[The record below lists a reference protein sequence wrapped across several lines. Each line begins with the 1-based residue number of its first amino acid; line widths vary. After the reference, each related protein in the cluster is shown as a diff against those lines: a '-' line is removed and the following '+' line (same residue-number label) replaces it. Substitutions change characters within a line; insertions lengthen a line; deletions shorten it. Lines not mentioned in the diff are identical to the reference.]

1 MALVIKDRVKET
13 TTTTG
18 TATYQLAGAVSG
30 FEGFIQVGDG
40 NTTYY
45 VCTDNTDFEIGIG
58 TFTDASPDTLERTS
72 ILQSSN
78 SDSAVSWS
86 AGTRTI
92 FCTYPA
98 DKAVFEDASNNINGT
113 FVGNITGNVTG
124 NTSGTAA
131 TVTSAAQTNITS
143 LGTLTALTVD
153 NVAINAT
160 TIGHTDD
167 TDLITLAD
175 GVVTVAGEISVTT
188 LDIGGTNVTS
198 TAAELNVLDGI
209 ASIDTDI
216 SSVSGSDDTLAS
228 AKAIKTYVDA
238 QVTAQDLDF
247 QGDSGGALSI
257 DLDSETLDIAGGT
270 GIDTSG
276 SSNTLTV
283 AIDSTVTTLSGTQ
296 TLTNK
301 TLTSPKINED
311 VALTSTA
318 TELNLLDGVSGLVQ
332 ADFTKLAAIDSS
344 ATELNLLDGVSG
356 LVQADF
362 TKLAAVN
369 SSSGELNLL
378 DGSAKSTASITIA
391 DADAFII
398 IDDDTTKQIPASD
411 LKTYINAGDITG
423 VTAGVGIS
431 GGGSSGAVTLTLD
444 LSELSD
450 VTPVNGDKLATLD
463 SDGSTEQLTT
473 VASLATLFAG
483 TGLTASNSVIGVDAA
498 QTGITSLLATD
509 IKIGEDNE
517 TKIDFETANTI
528 NFYAGNEKQLIL
540 TDGALT
546 PGANNI
552 LDLGSSSV
560 EFKDAFFDG
569 TVTSDAFAGPLTG
582 NVTGNVS
589 GTAATVTGAAQTNIT
604 SVGTLSSLTTS
615 GDITVGDDLT
625 VNGGLID
632 LKTNSGSVAQLK
644 FYCESGNAHAQTLQA
659 QPHSASASDVLTL
672 PTGGNSTLVS
682 RISTDTLTN
691 KTLTSP
697 VLNTGVSGTAIK
709 DEDDMTSDSATH
721 LATQQSIKAYVD
733 AQKADMQFVLE
744 DGDGT
749 EVQITKDKEV
759 KFVEGGGLDINW
771 TDTSTG
777 SDGDP
782 YDLTFTVNAAQ
793 TGITSLVNTSLE
805 IGRDADNRIKF
816 GTDNQIIFEVSGG
829 DNVIFKASGEIEASS
844 LDISGDADIDGTL
857 EADAI
862 TVGGTALNTVI
873 AGVTVTNA
881 TTAAVATTVTISD
894 NENTNEENA
903 VVFTAG
909 GDVDGGNIGL
919 ESDGDLTYNPSTG
932 TVSATVFKGNIDA
945 VDGDFDGTL
954 EADAITVAGTALA
967 TVIAGTTVTDAT
979 NSAHVLV
986 TDNESTN
993 EENLITF
1000 VEGATSSTGNVGL
1013 EMDGNLTYNPSTG
1026 RLTATQLAGTLQT
1039 AAQANVTSL
1048 GTLTTL
1054 TVDNVIIN
1062 GSTIGHTGDTDL
1074 MTVASGVLTV
1084 AGEVSM
1090 TTLDIGGTN
1099 VTATAA
1105 ELNILDGVTATA
1117 SELNIMD
1124 GVTATTAELNYSDGV
1139 TSAIQT
1145 QLDAKAT
1152 KGFATAMAIAL

>member
-1 MALVIKDRVKET
+1 MALVVADRVKQT
-13 TTTTG
+13 AATISGTG
-18 TATYQLAGAVSG
+18 TYTLSG
-30 FEGFIQVGDG
+30 TFTGFQTFTDGVGDG

-45 VCTDNTDFEIGIG
+45 AAVQDANFEIGIG
-58 TFTDASPDTLERTS
+58 TYTASGTTLARTT

-78 SDSAVSWS
+78 SDNAVSWS
-86 AGTRTI
+86 SATPTI
-92 FCTYPA
+92 FTTYPA
-98 DKAVFEDASNNINGT
+98 DKAVFKDASGNINGT

-131 TVTSAAQTNITS
+131 TVTGAAQTNITS
-143 LGTLTALTVD
+143 VGTLSSLTTSGDITVGDDLTVNGGQID
-153 NVAINAT
+153 LRTDSGAVSKMKFYCEVSNA
-160 TIGHTDD
+160 HAQ
-167 TDLITLAD
+167 TLQAQPHSASSSA
-175 GVVTVAGEISVTT
+175 VLT
-188 LDIGGTNVTS
+188 LPVNTGTLVGT
-198 TAAELNVLDGI
+198 
-209 ASIDTDI
+209 
-216 SSVSGSDDTLAS
+216 
-228 AKAIKTYVDA
+228 
-238 QVTAQDLDF
+238 
-247 QGDSGGALSI
+247 GDSGSVSNTMLAGSIANAKLANSSITVADGSSSTAVAL
-257 DLDSETLDIAGGT
+257 GGT
-270 GIDTSG
+270 
-276 SSNTLTV
+276 
-283 AIDSTVTTLSGTQ
+283 
-296 TLTNK
+296 
-301 TLTSPKINED
+301 
-311 VALTSTA
+311 
-318 TELNLLDGVSGLVQ
+318 
-332 ADFTKLAAIDSS
+332 
-344 ATELNLLDGVSG
+344 
-356 LVQADF
+356 
-362 TKLAAVN
+362 
-369 SSSGELNLL
+369 
-378 DGSAKSTASITIA
+378 IT
-391 DADAFII
+391 
-398 IDDDTTKQIPASD
+398 
-411 LKTYINAGDITG
+411 
-423 VTAGVGIS
+423 
-431 GGGSSGAVTLTLD
+431 
-444 LSELSD
+444 
-450 VTPVNGDKLATLD
+450 
-463 SDGSTEQLTT
+463 
-473 VASLATLFAG
+473 FAG
-483 TGLTASNSVIGVDAA
+483 TSNEVEV
-498 QTGITSLLATD
+498 
-509 IKIGEDNE
+509 GE
-517 TKIDFETANTI
+517 
-528 NFYAGNEKQLIL
+528 
-540 TDGALT
+540 
-546 PGANNI
+546 
-552 LDLGSSSV
+552 SS
-560 EFKDAFFDG
+560 G
-569 TVTSDAFAGPLTG
+569 TVTIGLPDNVTIAGNLTVNGTTTTIDTTNTLVKDSLLGLNNGASSNSNDSGIIIERGSTGNDALLIWDESADKWALGTTTSNASSTGNLNMTTGTLVANIEGNVTG
-582 NVTGNVS
+582 NVTGNAS

-632 LKTNSGSVAQLK
+632 LKTNSGSVAKLK

-697 VLNTGVSGTAIK
+697 VLNTGASGTAIK
-709 DEDDMTSDSATH
+709 DEDDMASDSATH

-749 EVQITKDKEV
+749 EVQVTKDKEV

-844 LDISGDADIDGTL
+844 LDISGDADI
-857 EADAI
+857 
-862 TVGGTALNTVI
+862 
-873 AGVTVTNA
+873 
-881 TTAAVATTVTISD
+881 
-894 NENTNEENA
+894 
-903 VVFTAG
+903 
-909 GDVDGGNIGL
+909 
-919 ESDGDLTYNPSTG
+919 
-932 TVSATVFKGNIDA
+932 
-945 VDGDFDGTL
+945 DGTL

-1084 AGEVSM
+1084 AGEVDATS
-1090 TTLDIGGTN
+1090 LDISGDADIDGTLEADAITVN
-1099 VTATAA
+1099 GTALNTVIADEATA
-1105 ELNILDGVTATA
+1105 L
-1117 SELNIMD
+1117 
-1124 GVTATTAELNYSDGV
+1124 
-1139 TSAIQT
+1139 
-1145 QLDAKAT
+1145 
-1152 KGFATAMAIAL
+1152 AIALG